1 MTNKYALGTIVG
13 TALLGLA
20 KSKGSSAKRTP
31 FNKIAIHNME
41 IPIVIGLETIF
52 DGVNPPNPFDVP
64 QEVIDV
70 WNGTPLLPRN
80 GIQYRNLLIN
90 IDPYG
95 MGGGT
100 IGGIGPAD
108 ETDGL
113 FIRKVDGK
121 PFAYE
126 EIDETWM
133 IAKTV
138 VQNEIYNR
146 AVKAL
151 KQANIRWDVPYSLFM
166 VLTGWE
172 FNHPPDILNLTT
184 FGVDKQE
191 YENWLEN
198 PYTPLDKME
207 PGDAPA
213 QYRFYVSFPK
223 NENTN
228 PKLRKA

>member
-1 MTNKYALGTIVG
+1 MMNKYTLGTIVG

-20 KSKGSSAKRTP
+20 KTKGSSAKKTP
-31 FNKIAIHNME
+31 LNKIIVHNME

-52 DGVNPPNPFDVP
+52 GGVNPLNPFNVP

-70 WNGTPLLPRN
+70 WDDTLIFPIG

-90 IDPYG
+90 LTSYG

-100 IGGIGPAD
+100 IGSIKYGEGG
-108 ETDGL
+108 DGL
-113 FIRKVDGK
+113 LIRKVDGK

-133 IAKTV
+133 IVKTV
-138 VQNEIYNR
+138 IQNEIYNR

-151 KQANIRWDVPYSLFM
+151 KQANIRWNVPYSLFM

-184 FGVDKQE
+184 LGVDKQE
-191 YENWLEN
+191 YENWLEY

-207 PGDAPA
+207 PDDAPA
-213 QYRFYVSFPK
+213 QYIFYVSFP
-223 NENTN
+223 NRESNQI
-228 PKLRKA
+228 KLRKA

>member
-1 MTNKYALGTIVG
+1 MNKYALGTIVG

-20 KSKGSSAKRTP
+20 KTKGSSAKKTP
-31 FNKIAIHNME
+31 LNKIAIHNME

-52 DGVNPPNPFDVP
+52 DGYNALNPFDVP
-64 QEVIDV
+64 QEVINV

-80 GIQYRNLLIN
+80 GIQYRNLLITVN
-90 IDPYG
+90 PYG

-100 IGGIGPAD
+100 IGAIGSADGAD
-108 ETDGL
+108 EL
-113 FIRKVDGK
+113 LIRKVDGK
-121 PFAYE
+121 PFTYE

-146 AVKAL
+146 AVEAL
-151 KQANIRWDVPYSLFM
+151 RKANIRWDVPYSLFM
-166 VLTGWE
+166 ILTGWE

-213 QYRFYVSFPK
+213 QYRFYVSFP
-223 NENTN
+223 NSESNQI
-228 PKLRKA
+228 KLRKR